1 MKRLFITA
9 AAVLIS
15 IVANAQYGK
24 MEPRAD
30 YREAFTVQGT
40 NIEWSREVECDSS
53 RALLYTNIA
62 KCISISV
69 VVDNIV
75 IGKIESVDL
84 SGNATFSSS
93 RLPWDTSTFNA
104 DVIYELREGGYK
116 VTVSNIHYKC
126 HVDSTY
132 SSIYSIIYNQ
142 RGELR
147 ARGDGD
153 LQYFDN
159 AFCDKFLLK

>member
-1 MKRLFITA
+1 MKKIFLLMYTMMCA
-9 AAVLIS
+9 SLTY
-15 IVANAQYGK
+15 AQYGK
-24 MEPRAD
+24 MEPRND

-40 NIEWSREVECDSS
+40 NIEWSREVECDSPK
-53 RALLYTNIA
+53 ALLYANIA

-69 VVDNIV
+69 VVDNVV

-104 DVIYELREGGYK
+104 DVIYELQEGGYK

-126 HVDSTY
+126 HTDSAY
-132 SSIYSIIYNQ
+132 SSIYSIVYNP

>member
-1 MKRLFITA
+1 MKKIFLLVCTMMCA
-9 AAVLIS
+9 SLTY
-15 IVANAQYGK
+15 AQYGK
-24 MEPRAD
+24 MEPRND

-40 NIEWSREVECDSS
+40 NIEWSRDVECDKS
-53 RALLYTNIA
+53 RALLYAEIA
-62 KCISISV
+62 KRISISV
-69 VVDNIV
+69 VVDNVV

-126 HVDSTY
+126 HTDSAY
-132 SSIYSIIYNQ
+132 SSIYSIVYNP

>member
-1 MKRLFITA
+1 MKKIFLLVCTMMCA
-9 AAVLIS
+9 SLTY
-15 IVANAQYGK
+15 AQYGK
-24 MEPRAD
+24 MEPRND
-30 YREAFTVQGT
+30 YRDAFTVQGT
-40 NIEWSREVECDSS
+40 NIEWSREVECDSPK
-53 RALLYTNIA
+53 AMLYTNIA

-126 HVDSTY
+126 HTDSAY
-132 SSIYSIIYNQ
+132 SSIYSIVYNS

>member
-1 MKRLFITA
+1 MMCVCF
-9 AAVLIS
+9 
-15 IVANAQYGK
+15 ANAQYGK
-24 MEPRAD
+24 MEPRSD
-30 YREAFTVQGT
+30 YREAFTISGS
-40 NIEWSREVECDSS
+40 NIEWCREVECDSP
-53 RALLYTNIA
+53 RALLYANIA

-69 VVDNIV
+69 VVDNVV

-104 DVIYELREGGYK
+104 DVIYELRDGGYK
-116 VTVSNIHYKC
+116 VTVSNIHYKS
-126 HVDSTY
+126 HMDSAY
-132 SSIYSIIYNQ
+132 SSIYSIIYNV

-159 AFCDKFLLK
+159 AFCDKFLLE

>member
-1 MKRLFITA
+1 MKKIFLLVCTMMCA
-9 AAVLIS
+9 SLTY
-15 IVANAQYGK
+15 AQYGK
-24 MEPRAD
+24 MEPRND

-40 NIEWSREVECDSS
+40 NIEWSREVECDSPK
-53 RALLYTNIA
+53 ALLYTNIA

-69 VVDNIV
+69 VVDNVV

-126 HVDSTY
+126 HSDSAY
-132 SSIYSIIYNQ
+132 SSIYSIVYNP

-147 ARGDGD
+147 TRGDGD

>member
-1 MKRLFITA
+1 MCASLTY
-9 AAVLIS
+9 
-15 IVANAQYGK
+15 AQYGK
-24 MEPRAD
+24 MEPRSD
-30 YREAFTVQGT
+30 YREAFTVHGT

-53 RALLYTNIA
+53 RALLYANIA
-62 KCISISV
+62 KCISVSV
-69 VVDNIV
+69 VVDNVV
-75 IGKIESVDL
+75 IGKIESADL

-104 DVIYELREGGYK
+104 DVIYELQEGSYK
-116 VTVSNIHYKC
+116 VTVSNIYYKC
-126 HVDSTY
+126 HTDSAY
-132 SSIYSIIYNQ
+132 SLIYSIVYNP